1 MLGVVIAAGM
11 GRPFLQ
17 GWCRMN
23 EMQIEKY
30 QSGNKGFEV
39 VGGNSSPKIDCWD
52 FEKVIADNRWN
63 INITVRGASESEL
76 HLFDLHE
83 DALDDLRSAHNTD
96 MQALRDQLKQSSE
109 LIEMQARRI
118 AELNQQVAELAD
130 IAKELSTELDVF
142 AHTRGDDLSL
152 IRLTQTADI
161 IIAKAKGDPIPDF
174 GVDTVYPCDACCD
187 GYAKVGDC
195 CNECGVVLVL
205 PGRAI

>member
-109 LIEMQARRI
+109 LIEMQSAKLKAMQTHTNDLVRR
-118 AELNQQVAELAD
+118 LQQAQTMLAQ
-130 IAKELSTELDVF
+130 
-142 AHTRGDDLSL
+142 R
-152 IRLTQTADI
+152 
-161 IIAKAKGDPIPDF
+161 
-174 GVDTVYPCDACCD
+174 D
-187 GYAKVGDC
+187 G
-195 CNECGVVLVL
+195 LVRD
-205 PGRAI
+205 GRAI